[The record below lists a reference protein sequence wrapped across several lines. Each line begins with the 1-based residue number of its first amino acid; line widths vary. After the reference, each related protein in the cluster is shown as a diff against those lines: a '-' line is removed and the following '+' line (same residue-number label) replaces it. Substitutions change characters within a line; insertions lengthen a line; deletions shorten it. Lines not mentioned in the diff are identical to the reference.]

1 METTVSRVLTY
12 VMAAST
18 ATTAALTLA
27 YVAHYDFG
35 LSRQQIR
42 TPAVVAAC
50 VIAVVVA
57 IEFFRKKL
65 RRPK

>member
-12 VMAAST
+12 VMAAGT

>member
-1 METTVSRVLTY
+1 METVVSRFLTY
-12 VMAAST
+12 VMAAGT

-42 TPAVVAAC
+42 TPAMVASG
-50 VIAVVVA
+50 VIALVVA
-57 IEFFRKKL
+57 IEFFGKKL
-65 RRPK
+65 RGPK

>member
-1 METTVSRVLTY
+1 
-12 VMAAST
+12 MAAGT
-18 ATTAALTLA
+18 ATTSALTLA

-42 TPAVVAAC
+42 TPAVVAAGI
-50 VIAVVVA
+50 IAMVMA
-57 IEFFRKKL
+57 TEFFGKKL